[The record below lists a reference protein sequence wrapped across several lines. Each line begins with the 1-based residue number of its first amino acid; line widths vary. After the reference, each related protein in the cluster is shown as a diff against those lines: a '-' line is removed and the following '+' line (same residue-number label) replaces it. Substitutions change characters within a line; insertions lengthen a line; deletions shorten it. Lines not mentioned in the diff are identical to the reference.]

1 MNPFLTEN
9 DDDSVK
15 DLFRKK
21 QVYRIISR
29 SEHVNLIDFH
39 FAEKALYG
47 RVDRNYQPII
57 PHSRVLTLSY
67 LNSQSPAGLQV
78 FNFVAD
84 AFRELQNKFKIKAAR
99 QEISLQEKYLT
110 DIVPTA
116 AYKDPKQLYTAY
128 TRSYSTAVQ
137 AIVKKKKLK
146 FTNFQEFLNL
156 LMPYIENALK
166 KRSFTFPAYVKSKDC
181 PINASGL
188 AIEIATIDPNNDKE
202 KYDNFYNS
210 ANWDFFVNACNT
222 YGFMVDANNPNRIVA
237 DIASPTMVA
246 KMLKYN
252 SRINNTDAFLNN
264 CYDKAALTHFNSFK
278 RFFYLLYS
286 ENRRDRVLTT
296 THNHNDNTRT
306 VTHKVINYTYE
317 QFLNEFDDL
326 YFLNLY
332 CKIRFMEEESQFP
345 NYELHTLIQNTLELA
360 AEDLAYAISTFEKL
374 LNKTFDYS
382 GSLSYILD
390 RKKKLGL

>member
-9 DDDSVK
+9 DDDSIK

-21 QVYRIISR
+21 QIYKIITR

-47 RVDRNYQPII
+47 RVDRDYQPII
-57 PHSRVLTLSY
+57 PHDRVLGLQYLSA
-67 LNSQSPAGLQV
+67 QSPAGLQA
-78 FNFVAD
+78 FNFVTD

-99 QEISLQEKYLT
+99 HEISLQEKYLT
-110 DIVPTA
+110 DIIPTA
-116 AYKDPKQLYTAY
+116 AYKDPKELYTAY

-188 AIEIATIDPNNDKE
+188 AIEIAAIDPNNDKE

-246 KMLKYN
+246 KMLKYD

-264 CYDKAALTHFNSFK
+264 CYDKAALVNFNSFK

-345 NYELHTLIQNTLELA
+345 NYELHTLIQNTVELA
-360 AEDLAYAISTFEKL
+360 VQDLAYALNVFEQI